1 MYKGSISDILVG
13 FEYSKFL
20 KNPVTGDSNLVDNK
34 ILYAYNITISM
45 QMMKYFQ
52 DKRKLFSCQK
62 LIVKQTIEFKILL
75 PIILRRKPNIREST
89 LPVKILALNKFC
101 FCFYLEYS
109 RRYFE
114 IFFVNLYIMNF
125 AWFHSVSLGLTTQV
139 TLCRMCIFYLRC
151 VGEG

>member
-34 ILYAYNITISM
+34 ILYAYNITISL

-89 LPVKILALNKFC
+89 LDCKDVSVKQVL
-101 FCFYLEYS
+101 
-109 RRYFE
+109 
-114 IFFVNLYIMNF
+114 FFAFI
-125 AWFHSVSLGLTTQV
+125 
-139 TLCRMCIFYLRC
+139 
-151 VGEG
+151 